1 MNSEKPHLVLANNTK
16 AYFNEVTYK
25 TFLNRM
31 TVMYGVTE
39 SGKTHATKYILQ
51 LLSRYI
57 PSILVICPTNGNH
70 GLYTNYCPVIIT
82 RFDPAVID
90 KIYYTQEQRK
100 ELYMASVNLQN
111 LSDLCD
117 LVPSENIKKIL
128 TRMEMNLDFQISKV
142 NESKDNFVR
151 KTALIEEYK
160 RKHKESYTAVLKGYL
175 KNEQVKNRIMELYP
189 EIPAHLKAC
198 FEYLDTNMHTC
209 LILDDCAADMS
220 SIKQGTALYDT
231 FNKLFFQ
238 GRHIFLTTLILTQS
252 IACMPPAFRANAHV
266 NIFLDPGLASA
277 WIELKEVGITS
288 KDKKDIKNFLIPK
301 VFEDKEKYYKIIRD
315 KSENP
320 EFQVFLAKSSA
331 GDETKPSKI
340 GSKHLWGL
348 IEGIPN
354 NDQATLKQNP
364 FIGKIMGSRR

>member
-1 MNSEKPHLVLANNTK
+1 MNTEKPHLVLANNTK
-16 AYFNEVTYK
+16 AYFNEVTHK

-31 TVMYGVTE
+31 TIMYGVTE

-51 LLSRYI
+51 LLSKHI
-57 PSILVICPTNGNH
+57 PSIVVICPTNSNH
-70 GLYTNYCPVIIT
+70 GLYTNYCPLILT
-82 RFDPAVID
+82 KFDTNKID
-90 KIYYTQEQRK
+90 KLYYLQEQRK
-100 ELYMASVNLQN
+100 ELYMASVNLKN

-117 LVPSENIKKIL
+117 LVPSDNIKKIL

-142 NESKDNFVR
+142 DESRDNFVR
-151 KTALIEEYK
+151 KNALKDEYT
-160 RKHKESYTAVLKGYL
+160 RKHRESYQAVLKGYL
-175 KNEQVKNRIMELYP
+175 KNKTVDAKIRELYP
-189 EIPAHLKAC
+189 TLPKHLQAC
-198 FEYLDTNMHTC
+198 FEYMDTNMHLC
-209 LILDDCAADMS
+209 LILDDCAAEMS
-220 SIKQGTALYDT
+220 SIKQGTAIYDT

-288 KDKKDIKNFLIPK
+288 KDKKDIKNYLIPK
-301 VFEDKEKYYKIIRD
+301 IFEDKDKYYKMIRD

-331 GDETKPSKI
+331 DEETKPTKI
-340 GSKHLWGL
+340 GSKHLWEL

-364 FIGKIMGSRR
+364 FIGKVVGKYP